1 MRVDVSEIFEN
12 LNEPQRNSV
21 TSESKNLLVLAGAGS
36 GKTRVIAH
44 RVAWLIKAKN
54 VNPHSILTVTFTNKA
69 SREMRG
75 RIEGIVQEEMGNFW
89 CGTFHGISHRLLR
102 THWEEAGLR
111 KEFSILD
118 SEDQYRVI
126 KRVVKSMGLDDT
138 KWPPRQIQWFINK
151 QKDECKRSKDVDTSD
166 DYFAEKMTE
175 IYKTYEELC
184 ERESLVDFGE
194 LLLRVY
200 LLLKTNQEVLA
211 HYQRRFSYIL
221 VDEIG
226 GLARQLQSSGI
237 KIKSL
242 LSKQK
247 DFLRDVSHEVRTPL
261 ARLQISAENL
271 ELDTNDKQA
280 LNQIKKEVQIIDKLV
295 QDLLHL
301 SYFDQ
306 PSKSHK
312 IESIQLIDLV
322 DHFVQRSQIL
332 ASHKNISV
340 TLKSIK
346 QQNLSVAG
354 VHFLLDRALDNLMS
368 NAIRHSSQY
377 SEIRVSC
384 EIDKEY
390 CYVGITDQGEGV
402 SEERLE
408 EIFEPFVRL
417 DSSRNRSTGGF
428 GLGLSLVK
436 RIAVMHNG
444 SVIASN
450 IFNES
455 STQTEGF
462 VVKLILPLEN
472 KIEALKG

>member
-1 MRVDVSEIFEN
+1 MRNLVWTFWLALILSIIGTFIASVFLMRQWSNFVSY
-12 LNEPQRNSV
+12 
-21 TSESKNLLVLAGAGS
+21 SEMEESNNFNFRFLA
-36 GKTRVIAH
+36 I
-44 RVAWLIKAKN
+44 
-54 VNPHSILTVTFTNKA
+54 
-69 SREMRG
+69 SREIENTLNKNG
-75 RIEGIVQEEMGNFW
+75 NLETLLLDHPIKDFAEIYLIDQEGIDALGRTLPERLTLARYTNGVINVKDNLSTNTPILVQ
-89 CGTFHGISHRLLR
+89 GIKTDLDDFY
-102 THWEEAGLR
+102 TVVAY
-111 KEFSILD
+111 LD
-118 SEDQYRVI
+118 STSFTLWNFF
-126 KRVVKSMGLDDT
+126 KRFGLYWILFAALIVSGIISWILVVKITRPIQDLALASD
-138 KWPPRQIQWFINK
+138 RQGKGDLVTIIDRK
-151 QKDECKRSKDVDTSD
+151 ILERS
-166 DYFAEKMTE
+166 
-175 IYKTYEELC
+175 
-184 ERESLVDFGE
+184 
-194 LLLRVY
+194 
-200 LLLKTNQEVLA
+200 
-211 HYQRRFSYIL
+211 
-221 VDEIG
+221 DEIG

-247 DFLRDVSHEVRTPL
+247 DFLRDISHEVRTPL

-390 CYVGITDQGEGV
+390 CYVGIRDQGEGV

-472 KIEALKG
+472 KIEALKD